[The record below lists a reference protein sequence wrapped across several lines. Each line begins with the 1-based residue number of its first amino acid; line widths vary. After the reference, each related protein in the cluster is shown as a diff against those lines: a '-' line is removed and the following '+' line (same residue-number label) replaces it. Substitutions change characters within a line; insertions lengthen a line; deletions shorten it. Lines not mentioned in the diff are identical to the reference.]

1 MPSFREFLTDSLVE
15 LCRIETIPTDNLKVT
30 AGNEQKALDYIEKL
44 LTKHA
49 PMGIPEKM
57 PIAEGLRDA
66 HSYINPYYAE
76 SRNVYDNRRNLVH
89 IWESSQMA
97 KNGKHI
103 GLNAHIDTIAPF
115 IKPHVV
121 DDIVFGRG
129 ACDDKGGCINIIA
142 ALRLLAEIG
151 SLFKVYP
158 GGRVTSMFVID
169 EETGGNGSLSLA
181 LDKELM
187 DKINTMVVLEPTNRQ
202 IHPANR
208 GALWYKIE
216 VPADNLTKSILIL
229 LKVAIALER
238 AGKKIKSES
247 AHPLFPDKPVQ
258 TCQGIFGPYGE
269 HPSRACDRIEF
280 FLESSLTDSD
290 MVKLIKQGLGKYLK
304 EYGDKASAGR
314 HYNLQYKD
322 NGFQVTI
329 LGLSGHMAAASQV
342 DNAIIKAAYIITG
355 ISKADKKLKTAFPD
369 RVKIPSLILEGGQ
382 GFLPC
387 HTLSEIE
394 NRLTDAVQAVI
405 NENCKESFP
414 TPKISFNKL
423 RNRAF
428 AGDPESK
435 SMVNAIFAAESV
447 GIIIKKP
454 ISGFPASCDA
464 RLFAKTPGNIET
476 ITVGPGRL
484 EDAHSNSEK
493 IDIGELSES
502 CAFLALYIL
511 IQTRAPGIGL

>member
-1 MPSFREFLTDSLVE
+1 
-15 LCRIETIPTDNLKVT
+15 
-30 AGNEQKALDYIEKL
+30 
-44 LTKHA
+44 
-49 PMGIPEKM
+49 
-57 PIAEGLRDA
+57 
-66 HSYINPYYAE
+66 
-76 SRNVYDNRRNLVH
+76 
-89 IWESSQMA
+89 MA
-97 KNGKHI
+97 KNGKHVA
-103 GLNAHIDTIAPF
+103 LNAHIDTIAPF
-115 IKPHVV
+115 IEPHVV
-121 DDIVFGRG
+121 NDIVFGRG

-151 SLFKVYP
+151 CLFEVYP

-169 EETGGNGSLSLA
+169 EETGGNGSLSLT

-216 VPADNLTKSILIL
+216 IPADNLSKSILIL
-229 LKVAIALER
+229 LKIIIALER

-247 AHPLFPDKPVQ
+247 IHPLFPDKPVQ

-269 HPSRACDRIEF
+269 HPSRVCDRIEF
-280 FLESSLTDSD
+280 FLESSLADFD
-290 MVKLIKQGLGKYLK
+290 MVKLIEKGLGKYFK
-304 EYGDKASAGR
+304 EYGEKTSIER
-314 HYNLQYKD
+314 HYNLEYKD
-322 NGFQVTI
+322 NGFHVTI
-329 LGLSGHMAAASQV
+329 LGSSGHMAAASQV

-355 ISKADKKLKTAFPD
+355 ISKSDKDLKIAFPD
-369 RVKIPSLILEGGQ
+369 RVKIPALILEGGQ

-394 NRLTDAVQAVI
+394 NRLTDAVQTVI
-405 NENCKESFP
+405 NEYRKVSKESFQ
-414 TPKISFNKL
+414 TPKVSFNKL
-423 RNRAF
+423 RNTAF
-428 AGDPESK
+428 AGDPESR

-447 GIIIKKP
+447 GIMIKKP

-464 RLFAKTPGNIET
+464 RLFAKTPGNIDT
-476 ITVGPGRL
+476 ITVGPGRIK
-484 EDAHSNSEK
+484 DAHSDSEK

-511 IQTRAPGIGL
+511 IQTRAKGIGL